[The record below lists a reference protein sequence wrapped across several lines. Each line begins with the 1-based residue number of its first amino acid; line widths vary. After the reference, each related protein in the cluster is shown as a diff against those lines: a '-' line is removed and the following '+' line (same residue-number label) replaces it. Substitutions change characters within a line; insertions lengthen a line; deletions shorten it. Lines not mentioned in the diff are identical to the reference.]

1 MKSIFAILII
11 PFFVLPIHAQEAF
24 LSDEQTLLITESPD
38 IHNVEFDGKW
48 SFVTEWKKSSWEQV
62 KSDDG
67 FTYHLRYAH
76 QGDYIYFL
84 IDVQSDTQADFD
96 NDKAVIC
103 IDSDN
108 NKTKLIDENDYC
120 FVTKLSSTDF
130 FGKLF
135 NQKHGLIL
143 NGYEK
148 EFFEELKK
156 IEHSE
161 FVGIGTISDD
171 QDRYTKTP
179 HSSYEFKIPTDLV
192 GRSDNYGIFV
202 SVYDYESNSVYSWPI
217 GIQSD
222 VEKIPSPSTWGNL
235 VSPDKSL
242 PEFDIP
248 LLIIISSLLGVTLF
262 SRKISF
268 PKVI

>member
-108 NKTKLIDENDYC
+108 NKYVVRVLN
-120 FVTKLSSTDF
+120 
-130 FGKLF
+130 
-135 NQKHGLIL
+135 HGLNEL
-143 NGYEK
+143 NG
-148 EFFEELKK
+148 
-156 IEHSE
+156 
-161 FVGIGTISDD
+161 
-171 QDRYTKTP
+171 
-179 HSSYEFKIPTDLV
+179 
-192 GRSDNYGIFV
+192 
-202 SVYDYESNSVYSWPI
+202 
-217 GIQSD
+217 
-222 VEKIPSPSTWGNL
+222 
-235 VSPDKSL
+235 
-242 PEFDIP
+242 
-248 LLIIISSLLGVTLF
+248 TLN
-262 SRKISF
+262 
-268 PKVI
+268 KVK

>member
-1 MKSIFAILII
+1 MVSEVITPAFSISAKRFNNL
-11 PFFVLPIHAQEAF
+11 VCSSNE
-24 LSDEQTLLITESPD
+24 LSNFP
-38 IHNVEFDGKW
+38 
-48 SFVTEWKKSSWEQV
+48 
-62 KSDDG
+62 
-67 FTYHLRYAH
+67 
-76 QGDYIYFL
+76 
-84 IDVQSDTQADFD
+84 
-96 NDKAVIC
+96 
-103 IDSDN
+103 
-108 NKTKLIDENDYC
+108 
-120 FVTKLSSTDF
+120 
-130 FGKLF
+130 
-135 NQKHGLIL
+135 QK
-143 NGYEK
+143 
-148 EFFEELKK
+148 ELKK

-171 QDRYTKTP
+171 QNRYTKTP